1 MQTGLFSL
9 QDKNWAQV
17 RDKDTQLSKVWA
29 LTLNLLRTNI
39 SVKLSTT
46 GIIWAVAAPGTETKK
61 IKCLHI
67 HLFYTL

>member
-39 SVKLSTT
+39 SAKLSTT
-46 GIIWAVAAPGTETKK
+46 GSLE
-61 IKCLHI
+61 
-67 HLFYTL
+67 